1 MKSYPLIIVL
11 LSAVLAGGC
20 RSGQKSP
27 PSAEMVPPGSFIES
41 WSVPTGFER
50 VNAFYFV
57 DDLLF
62 VYGPN
67 NQVAAFDPAGSLQ
80 FRMRIGIP
88 GDRISPPMVDPA
100 RIIFATGSVL
110 EIVSR
115 QGVRLK
121 TIELGRPV
129 RSPGVMNGNTVY
141 LGVDSETG
149 GRIAAVDLDRSV
161 GDPAIWTRLAGGAV
175 RTQPQLFENVI
186 YFANDN
192 GQVIALTGDPVLLWP
207 RNEVMPDSIF
217 RTDGQIIGGIRVDLN
232 GVYVPSTDTKL
243 YALDPTTGRIR
254 WEYFAGEPVV
264 ETPLPTSDT
273 VYIYVKGTG
282 LIALDKQSTTR
293 YPNPRWIHPQARQV
307 LSEDTRH
314 VFVLLDSGH
323 LAALDKKTGQNQ
335 FQTERN
341 DFVTGVSH
349 INPDDQTIFVIT
361 RDRRL
366 VAIQPITRAGV
377 VGRLV
382 CATRDLY

>member
-1 MKSYPLIIVL
+1 
-11 LSAVLAGGC
+11 
-20 RSGQKSP
+20 
-27 PSAEMVPPGSFIES
+27 
-41 WSVPTGFER
+41 
-50 VNAFYFV
+50 
-57 DDLLF
+57 
-62 VYGPN
+62 
-67 NQVAAFDPAGSLQ
+67 
-80 FRMRIGIP
+80 
-88 GDRISPPMVDPA
+88 
-100 RIIFATGSVL
+100 
-110 EIVSR
+110 
-115 QGVRLK
+115 
-121 TIELGRPV
+121 
-129 RSPGVMNGNTVY
+129 
-141 LGVDSETG
+141 
-149 GRIAAVDLDRSV
+149 
-161 GDPAIWTRLAGGAV
+161 
-175 RTQPQLFENVI
+175 LFENVI

-282 LIALDKQSTTR
+282 LIALDKKSTTR
-293 YPNPRWIHPQARQV
+293 YLNPRWIHPQARQV

-323 LAALDKKTGQNQ
+323 VAALDKKTGQNQ
-335 FQTERN
+335 FQTQRN

-382 CATRDLY
+382 CSPDATRDLY

>member
-1 MKSYPLIIVL
+1 
-11 LSAVLAGGC
+11 
-20 RSGQKSP
+20 
-27 PSAEMVPPGSFIES
+27 MVPPGSFIET
-41 WSVPTGFER
+41 WSVPTGFNR

-62 VYGPN
+62 IYGPN

-80 FRMRIGIP
+80 FRTRIGTP
-88 GDRISPPMVDPA
+88 GDRISPPMVQPA

-110 EIVSR
+110 EIVNR
-115 QGVRLK
+115 QGVHLK

-129 RSPGVMNGNTVY
+129 RSPGMINGNMVY

-149 GRIAAVDLDRSV
+149 GRIAAVDLDKPV
-161 GDPAIWTRLAGGAV
+161 GDPAVWTRLAGGAV

-192 GQVIALTGDPVLLWP
+192 GQVIALTGDPTLLWP
-207 RNEVMPDSIF
+207 KNEVMPDSIF
-217 RTDGQIIGGIRVDLN
+217 RTDGQILGGIRVDLN

-243 YALDPTTGRIR
+243 YALDPTTGKIR

-264 ETPLPTSDT
+264 ETPIPTSDT
-273 VYIYVKGTG
+273 VYVYVKNKG
-282 LIALDKQSTTR
+282 LIALDKKPTTR
-293 YPNPRWIHPQARQV
+293 YPQARWIHPQARQV
-307 LSEDTRH
+307 LSEDSRH

-323 LAALDKKTGQNQ
+323 VAALDKKTGQNK

-341 DFVTGVSH
+341 DFVLGVSH

-366 VAIQPITRAGV
+366 VAIQPVTRAGV

-382 CATRDLY
+382 CNPQPTQNLY